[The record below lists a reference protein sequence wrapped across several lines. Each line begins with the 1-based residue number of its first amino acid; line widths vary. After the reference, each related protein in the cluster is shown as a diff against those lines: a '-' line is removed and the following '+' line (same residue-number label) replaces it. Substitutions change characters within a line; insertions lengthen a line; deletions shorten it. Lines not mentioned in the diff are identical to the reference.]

1 MDANRVEVNGKLNAK
16 TWNVKLTHELSKQ
29 DKLEATVDSK
39 DVQKPTLAYSRTQD
53 GVTLAQFNDA
63 GGTQTPVRGDTPS
76 PLARTTRLRD
86 HRHADA
92 ERRHGDDPR
101 A

>member
-53 GVTLAQFNDA
+53 GVTLTLSA
-63 GGTQTPVRGDTPS
+63 PVSSDIS
-76 PLARTTRLRD
+76 
-86 HRHADA
+86 ADA
-92 ERRHGDDPR
+92 KLSVVRTFDL
-101 A
+101 